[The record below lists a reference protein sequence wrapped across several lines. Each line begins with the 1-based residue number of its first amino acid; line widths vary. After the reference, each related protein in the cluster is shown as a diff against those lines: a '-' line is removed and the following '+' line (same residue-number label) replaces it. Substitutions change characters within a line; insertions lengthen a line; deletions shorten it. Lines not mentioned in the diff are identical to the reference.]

1 MDLRESLRERA
12 GRAAQQWA
20 PGAQVTHVM
29 PLTGG
34 ASSLTFV
41 AELLGAPQPHSRVV
55 LKVAPPGLP
64 PVRNRDVLRQGRLMA
79 ALYGRPGV
87 PVPPFLFQDAGA
99 APYGAAGD
107 GADGDSAAVDNAGD
121 HGAGAGAPPF
131 IAMGL
136 IPGECMEPV
145 LAESRDP
152 ARFAEIRV
160 RALDAARALAALH
173 SVEPAQAGL
182 GDEPVVT
189 LADEID
195 RWTRAFTTVPP
206 DLQGEYERC
215 ARALHATIPAGVP
228 PVVNHGD
235 YRLGNTLCAGGAVT
249 AIIDW
254 EIWSVGD
261 PRVDLSWFTFFTDEP
276 KHPAMPSTEPTGMP
290 TAAELLAAYGR
301 DLPDLP
307 WFDALTRYKEAGAS
321 ALLIKRGRKTG
332 EMPGLVRQMTP
343 ALPVLL
349 REAEELLS

>member
-1 MDLRESLRERA
+1 MDLRESLRQRA
-12 GRAAQQWA
+12 GLAAQQWA
-20 PGAQVTHVM
+20 PGAQVTNVV

-41 AELLGAPQPHSRVV
+41 AELLGAPEPHSRVV

-87 PVPPFLFQDAGA
+87 PVPPLLFQD
-99 APYGAAGD
+99 
-107 GADGDSAAVDNAGD
+107 
-121 HGAGAGAPPF
+121 AGAPPF

-136 IPGECMEPV
+136 IPGECVEPV

-189 LADEID
+189 LGDEID
-195 RWTRAFTTVPP
+195 RWTRAFASVPP

-215 ARALHATIPAGVP
+215 ARALHATIPAGLP

-261 PRVDLSWFTFFTDEP
+261 PRIDLSWFTFFTDEA
-276 KHPAMPSTEPTGMP
+276 KHPAMPSPGPTGMP

-321 ALLIKRGRKTG
+321 ALLIKRGRKAG

-349 REAEELLS
+349 REAEELLSWTARRTGGRSHSATRLRSAGD